1 MQRIS
6 FIVVPVML
14 IELASAL
21 LLAYFFESSLTIIL
35 LALVLGIWA
44 ITFIFFTNMHQKLTD
59 GYDHSILN
67 KIVKQLESADLDI
80 SLFPKKI
87 DQKFIEIDL
96 DNLQIEDNKFD
107 LKKYSILSTIFFTK
121 GDLFSNII
129 TSSLGTIEIYDKTIN
144 AISVM

>member
-1 MQRIS
+1 MEVELLLKVNFISTSVMVGVIWVIQLLHYPSFHFISDQKYIEFQHFHMQRIS

-59 GYDHSILN
+59 GYDHSIVDRLVQIN
-67 KIVKQLESADLDI
+67 WSRTALW
-80 SLFPKKI
+80 SLRLI
-87 DQKFIEIDL
+87 IL
-96 DNLQIEDNKFD
+96 L
-107 LKKYSILSTIFFTK
+107 SI
-121 GDLFSNII
+121 
-129 TSSLGTIEIYDKTIN
+129 
-144 AISVM
+144 

>member
-1 MQRIS
+1 MEFELLLKVNFISTSVMVGVIWVIQLLHYPSFHFISEKKYIEFQHFHMQRIS

-59 GYDHSILN
+59 GYDHSIVDRLVQIN
-67 KIVKQLESADLDI
+67 WSRTALW
-80 SLFPKKI
+80 SLRLI
-87 DQKFIEIDL
+87 IL
-96 DNLQIEDNKFD
+96 L
-107 LKKYSILSTIFFTK
+107 SI
-121 GDLFSNII
+121 
-129 TSSLGTIEIYDKTIN
+129 
-144 AISVM
+144 

>member
-1 MQRIS
+1 MEFELILKVNFISTSVMVGVIWVIQLLHYPSFHFIYDQKYIEFQHFHMQRIS

-59 GYDHSILN
+59 GYDHSIVDRLVQIN
-67 KIVKQLESADLDI
+67 WSRTALW
-80 SLFPKKI
+80 SLRLI
-87 DQKFIEIDL
+87 IL
-96 DNLQIEDNKFD
+96 L
-107 LKKYSILSTIFFTK
+107 SI
-121 GDLFSNII
+121 
-129 TSSLGTIEIYDKTIN
+129 
-144 AISVM
+144 